1 MAAVPVNP
9 KPFLSG
15 LTGQK
20 VAVKLKWG
28 MEYVGYLVS
37 SDVDGYMNLQVCL
50 LLPRT
55 RFGPPPSL
63 LAPLRLQGTLS
74 LGGTPERLSL
84 SVRAYMPHSL
94 GVHSLSALHWLF
106 PLSGCKLREDWQK
119 EITKRRL

>member
-63 LAPLRLQGTLS
+63 SWPPPPPRNALR
-74 LGGTPERLSL
+74 GTPERLSL
-84 SVRAYMPHSL
+84 SVRAYMLRSP

-119 EITKRRL
+119 ETTKRRL

>member
-28 MEYVGYLVS
+28 MEYIGYLVS

-63 LAPLRLQGTLS
+63 SCPSPPPRNALPLRHPGEALSERACVHAPLTGSPQFISAALALS
-74 LGGTPERLSL
+74 SERVQTKGGLAERN
-84 SVRAYMPHSL
+84 H
-94 GVHSLSALHWLF
+94 
-106 PLSGCKLREDWQK
+106 
-119 EITKRRL
+119 

>member
-37 SDVDGYMNLQVCL
+37 YDVDGYMNLQVCL

-55 RFGPPPSL
+55 HLGPPPSL
-63 LAPLRLQGTLS
+63 SCPPSASTERSPSEAPRRGS
-74 LGGTPERLSL
+74 L
-84 SVRAYMPHSL
+84 
-94 GVHSLSALHWLF
+94 
-106 PLSGCKLREDWQK
+106 
-119 EITKRRL
+119 